1 MVSKLAV
8 ECEQKNRTPR
18 GQKPPLKAL
27 AGGDVRV
34 CLPLSCGLAHIPLL
48 KHSQSAEC
56 ALALLLQSSLD
67 PFFLV
72 DLGGIRW
79 SFLLG
84 RGSTG
89 LVRSEQLV
97 PGLRFS
103 ALLAGKHA
111 EKELHSLRC
120 LPCASAKAPITM
132 LVSWCS

>member
-8 ECEQKNRTPR
+8 ECEQKKNAETSAQSFGWWGCPRLSAAFMWLGTYSTPKTQSVSR
-18 GQKPPLKAL
+18 MCSCTPPPVLT
-27 AGGDVRV
+27 R
-34 CLPLSCGLAHIPLL
+34 
-48 KHSQSAEC
+48 
-56 ALALLLQSSLD
+56 